1 MSPFQIDGP
10 TGRRYSYRELLT
22 SIRNVSSALLQ
33 RGFQKGDHLCVIS
46 ANCCQYPMAVYAL
59 LCIGGI
65 LTTCNPQSTVDD
77 IRHQLKN
84 CGVRW
89 IVTSSENIA
98 KVRDAVQHIQAIKEI
113 FIIDGTSDCS
123 SFSTLTSHTSADVI
137 VDCPVVDPRND
148 VAWIFYTSGTTGSP
162 KGVMRTHY
170 NLIADV
176 CQLSHPSIAL
186 SRSPGEEVYISV
198 LPFYHVFG
206 GWLFMFQC
214 MANGD
219 TVVVYPRYNATRFI
233 ESVQTYK
240 VTIVAIVP
248 PIAVDI
254 LLLTEAGDRTAFA
267 SVHTIICGAAPLSA
281 DLERQLKRNTGVVR
295 VQQAF
300 GMTESGPT
308 SVPEWDD
315 DDSIGSVGIV
325 PSNTEYKVVNPQTGE
340 EVSTY
345 QDGELLVRGPAVMK
359 GYFNVSSEDDL
370 DVDHWLHT
378 GDMVHYDDHGRIYV
392 IDRYKQLIKY
402 KGIQVSPTYLENVL
416 LTHPAIAD
424 AGVIGLPDLRAGEL
438 PAALVVL
445 KAGVTA
451 TEAEIKGFVDEKVAP
466 YNRLRGGVTFIEKVP
481 RSPSGKILRRKL
493 RDEAVRKLN
502 ITLKL

>member
-1 MSPFQIDGP
+1 MRSKLSPVHIPDDVSVWDFMKGKLQHHSDRNRVAFIDGP

-33 RGFQKGDHLCVIS
+33 RGFQKGDILCVIS
-46 ANCCQYPMAVYAL
+46 ANCCQYPMAMYGV

-65 LTTCNPQSTVDD
+65 MTTCNPQSTV
-77 IRHQLKN
+77 
-84 CGVRW
+84 VA
-89 IVTSSENIA
+89 SSEAIA
-98 KVRDAVQHIQAIKEI
+98 KVKDAVQHIQAIKDI
-113 FIIDGTSDCS
+113 FIIDGTADCS
-123 SFSTLTSHTSADVI
+123 SFSTLTSQTSDVI

-148 VAWIFYTSGTTGSP
+148 IAWIFYSSGTTGIP

-176 CQLSHPSIAL
+176 CQMSHPSIAF

-198 LPFYHVFG
+198 LPFYHG
-206 GWLFMFQC
+206 YGSWLFLLQC

-219 TVVVYPRYNATRFI
+219 TVVVYPRYNAARFI

-240 VTIVAIVP
+240 VTIVSVVP

-295 VQQAF
+295 VQQAY

-308 SVPEWDD
+308 TVPEWDD
-315 DDSIGSVGIV
+315 DNSNGSIGIV

-340 EVSTY
+340 ELNAY
-345 QDGELLVRGPAVMK
+345 QDGELLLRGPAVMK

-370 DVDHWLHT
+370 DIDHWLHT
-378 GDMVHYDDHGRIYV
+378 
-392 IDRYKQLIKY
+392 
-402 KGIQVSPTYLENVL
+402 
-416 LTHPAIAD
+416 D

-438 PAALVVL
+438 PAALVTL
-445 KAGVTA
+445 KAGMMA
-451 TEAEIKGFVDEKVAP
+451 TEAEIKAFVNEKVAP

-481 RSPSGKILRRKL
+481 RSPSGKILRRQL
-493 RDEAVRKLN
+493 RDETLGKLN
-502 ITLKL
+502 VTSKL